1 MLAIHIGKQT
11 QQKKDWIEYYLNFE
25 LEFIKKLGNDILWIE
40 MSLNPAL
47 TVWTVG
53 NEKNSGTL

>member
-47 TVWTVG
+47 TAWQVG